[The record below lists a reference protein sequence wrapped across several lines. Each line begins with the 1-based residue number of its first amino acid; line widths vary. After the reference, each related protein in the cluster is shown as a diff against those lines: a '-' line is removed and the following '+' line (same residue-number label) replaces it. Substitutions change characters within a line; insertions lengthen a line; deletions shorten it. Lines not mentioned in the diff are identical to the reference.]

1 MKEAH
6 VIISSK
12 QASSRNETGLPW
24 LLTSKKKQ
32 ETLNAQSRLQLET
45 LEFKSQI
52 FLQESREMSTNQE
65 LQSGTKLT
73 RVNKHTHLYNKFS
86 HTLSASS
93 FGRTKWFAP
102 QHQPS

>member
-1 MKEAH
+1 MLL
-6 VIISSK
+6 SR
-12 QASSRNETGLPW
+12 ASISRNETGLPW

-52 FLQESREMSTNQE
+52 FLQESREISTNQE
-65 LQSGTKLT
+65 LQSGTKMT
-73 RVNKHTHLYNKFS
+73 RVNKHTHLYNNFHTFS
-86 HTLSASS
+86 ALS